1 MLTFDEYAKTGGYS
15 NCIRVNPRRGCR
27 CPFCK
32 SDEKIHV
39 GDTGFDGPIGWSVTS
54 CGQCGAEW
62 TDEYEMVRV
71 TYNDGTENL

>member
-15 NCIRVNPRRGCR
+15 NCIRVNPRR
-27 CPFCK
+27 
-32 SDEKIHV
+32 
-39 GDTGFDGPIGWSVTS
+39 DTGFDGPIGWSVTS